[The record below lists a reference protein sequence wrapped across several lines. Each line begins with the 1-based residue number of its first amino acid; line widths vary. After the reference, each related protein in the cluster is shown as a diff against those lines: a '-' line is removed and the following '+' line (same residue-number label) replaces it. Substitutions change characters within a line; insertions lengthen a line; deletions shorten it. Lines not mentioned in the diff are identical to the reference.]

1 MNHIKQIGGIRKL
14 RGTSIEKEVTKAS
27 LKLVFVLALIM
38 GYQRNRTA
46 VSGYVSTILGSAVY
60 TFREGFAQARGIFL
74 K

>member
-27 LKLVFVLALIM
+27 LKLVFVLALIV

-46 VSGYVSTILGSAVY
+46 VSGYVSTVLASAVSA
-60 TFREGFAQARGIFL
+60 FREARGLFGM
-74 K
+74 